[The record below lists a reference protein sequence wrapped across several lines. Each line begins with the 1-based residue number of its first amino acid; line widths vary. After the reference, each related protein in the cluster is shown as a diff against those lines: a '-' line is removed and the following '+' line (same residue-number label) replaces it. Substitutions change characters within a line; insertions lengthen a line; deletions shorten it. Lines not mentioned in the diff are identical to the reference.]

1 MQTFF
6 YSRTTTSC
14 DNDCVYYRCPKRCV
28 SQLQSL
34 PALGEMIDLSD
45 AMDSVRPMAKIPRTG
60 DLILLFAASWQE
72 LEELI
77 SMRDR
82 FEELKV
88 ILITDI
94 RTPKQDGNRFHQL
107 QPRYIAAMDS
117 INMKGLGDVVA
128 RMMGNNTLAA
138 A

>member
-1 MQTFF
+1 MRIFF
-6 YSRTTTSC
+6 YSCKTTYC
-14 DNDCVYYRCPKRCV
+14 GNDCVYWRCPKRCV
-28 SQLQSL
+28 SRLQSL
-34 PALGEMIDLSD
+34 PVLEEMTDLSE
-45 AMDSVRPMAKIPRTG
+45 AMVCARPIANIPKSG
-60 DLILLFAASWQE
+60 DLMFLFAASWSE

-94 RTPKQDGNRFHQL
+94 RTQKRDEGTFHQL

-117 INMKGLGDVVA
+117 VNMDGLGEVVS
-128 RMMGNNTLAA
+128 RMLANSKVA
-138 A
+138 V